1 MSKKIFQSNE
11 TLEMCDVKV
20 SEDGRIEITTKSYHT
35 AELERLGVPEKTIRG
50 RMKMVEK
57 DLVFDPY
64 AEGSRKPTYSK
75 QVVVG
80 STTLAVTEDK
90 VKVSFMVPRHLS
102 KPLMTLYIQSE
113 IDEVKRRL
121 DTDVYDSLVR
131 GQQTTDNRQ
140 PTTNRE
146 QSSSLELPRC
156 EGGKACAAGLT
167 ETSTGGSPLTV
178 DRCPLSTE
186 ETKGGAA

>member
-1 MSKKIFQSNE
+1 MKKTATMTESSLLGGDKRGASYFQSNE

-20 SEDGRIEITTKSYHT
+20 SEDGRIEITTKSYHSN
-35 AELERLGVPEKTIRG
+35 ELERLGTPEKTIRG

-57 DLVFDPY
+57 NLVFDPY
-64 AEGSRKPTYSK
+64 AEGTRKPTYSK

-90 VKVSFMVPRHLS
+90 VKVSFLVPRHLS

-121 DTDVYDSLVR
+121 DSDVYDTLV
-131 GQQTTDNRQ
+131 
-140 PTTNRE
+140 
-146 QSSSLELPRC
+146 
-156 EGGKACAAGLT
+156 K
-167 ETSTGGSPLTV
+167 GSPLPAPPEGGEPQS
-178 DRCPLSTE
+178 PLNN
-186 ETKGGAA
+186 

>member
-20 SEDGRIEITTKSYHT
+20 NEDGRIEISTKSYHSG
-35 AELERLGVPEKTIRG
+35 ELERLGVPEKTIRG

-57 DLVFDPY
+57 DFIFDPY
-64 AEGSRKPTYSK
+64 AEGSRKPTYKK

-90 VKVSFMVPRHLS
+90 VKVSFLVPRHLS

-121 DTDVYDSLVR
+121 DTDVYDYLIR

-140 PTTNRE
+140 
-146 QSSSLELPRC
+146 Q
-156 EGGKACAAGLT
+156 T
-167 ETSTGGSPLTV
+167 E
-178 DRCPLSTE
+178 
-186 ETKGGAA
+186 GGAA

>member
-1 MSKKIFQSNE
+1 MTKIFNSNE

-20 SEDGRIEITTKSYHT
+20 SEDGRIEISTKSYHSG
-35 AELERLGVPEKTIRG
+35 ELGRLGTPEKTIRG

-64 AEGSRKPTYSK
+64 AEGTRKPTYKK

-90 VKVSFMVPRHLS
+90 VKVSFLVPRHLS

-121 DTDVYDSLVR
+121 DTDVYDSLVASPSPS
-131 GQQTTDNRQ
+131 Q
-140 PTTNRE
+140 
-146 QSSSLELPRC
+146 
-156 EGGKACAAGLT
+156 GGVTRITRVNK
-167 ETSTGGSPLTV
+167 
-178 DRCPLSTE
+178 D
-186 ETKGGAA
+186 

>member
-20 SEDGRIEITTKSYHT
+20 SQDGRIEIATKSYHT
-35 AELERLGVPEKTIRG
+35 EELQRLGKPEKAIRG
-50 RMKMVEK
+50 RVKLVEK
-57 DLVFDPY
+57 NFVFDPY
-64 AEGSRKPTYSK
+64 AEGARKPTYKK

-90 VKVSFMVPRHLS
+90 VKVSFLVPRHLS

-121 DTDVYDSLVR
+121 ETDVYDTLVKTPSNSPSM
-131 GQQTTDNRQ
+131 G
-140 PTTNRE
+140 
-146 QSSSLELPRC
+146 
-156 EGGKACAAGLT
+156 
-167 ETSTGGSPLTV
+167 STQSPLN
-178 DRCPLSTE
+178 D
-186 ETKGGAA
+186 

>member
-11 TLEMCDVKV
+11 TLEMCDVRV
-20 SEDGRIEITTKSYHT
+20 NEDGRIEISTKSYHSG
-35 AELERLGVPEKTIRG
+35 ELERLGVPEKTIRG

-57 DLVFDPY
+57 NFVFAPY
-64 AEGSRKPTYSK
+64 AEGSRKPTYKK

-90 VKVSFMVPRHLS
+90 VKVSFLVPRHLS

-121 DTDVYDSLVR
+121 DTDVYDYLIR

-140 PTTNRE
+140 
-146 QSSSLELPRC
+146 Q
-156 EGGKACAAGLT
+156 T
-167 ETSTGGSPLTV
+167 E
-178 DRCPLSTE
+178 
-186 ETKGGAA
+186 GGAA